1 LGQLGF
7 NFATA
12 VFEANRIDPLLI
24 LIGFEAERA
33 RSPARQPASP
43 EESLSATVAK
53 ICATDKSI
61 QRFCADRTFGD
72 LGQGCLP
79 SL

>member
-1 LGQLGF
+1 LGRLGF

-24 LIGFEAERA
+24 LIGLKQSEPDPEQYSQHHQKK
-33 RSPARQPASP
+33 SP
-43 EESLSATVAK
+43 SATVAK
-53 ICATDKSI
+53 ICATDRSI
-61 QRFCADRTFGD
+61 QRFCADHPFGD
-72 LGQGCLP
+72 LGQGCLL